1 MTTVTEKEMQIY
13 SGVGTLFITSV
24 LVALVIKGPD
34 LSLFGSGKKFRG
46 GSNVDDMEV
55 IDAALAELPKKK
67 EQQPQKQ
74 FRAPEPKQ
82 PTVAPTR
89 DDQAKP
95 MDKPEDK
102 PDVKP
107 TDPVDPLAQF
117 RRDSND
123 DEPVGKPTEQPV
135 GAFDGSE
142 FGFGDVTKGDRYLGQ
157 LKADLLRAWNY
168 PEILS
173 DVGTPIG
180 CIHMEP
186 DGKIETWELREKS
199 GNFELDDSVERALK
213 KLQEVRN
220 AEPIPV
226 PPHLIPTT
234 RKWICYR
241 MKVKE

>member
-1 MTTVTEKEMQIY
+1 MATVTEKEMQIY

-24 LVALVIKGPD
+24 IVALAIKGPD
-34 LSLFGSGKKFRG
+34 LSLFGKGKKFEG
-46 GSNVDDMEV
+46 GVDHFHVFDGR
-55 IDAALAELPKKK
+55 AALAELPKKP
-67 EQQPQKQ
+67 EQQPQKK
-74 FRAPEPKQ
+74 FRAPDPKQ
-82 PTVAPTR
+82 PVVVPKR
-89 DDQAKP
+89 DDEP
-95 MDKPEDK
+95 DPVDK

-107 TDPVDPLAQF
+107 TTDPVDPLAQF
-117 RRDSND
+117 RRDNNE
-123 DEPVGKPTEQPV
+123 DEPIGKPDEQAV

-142 FGFGDVTKGDRYLGQ
+142 FGFGDVTKGDPYLGR
-157 LKADLLRAWNY
+157 LKADLLRVWNY

-213 KLQEVRN
+213 KLQEVRD
-220 AEPIPV
+220 EDPVPV